1 MRTKT
6 EFPLKPIQRIVKKAG
21 VERISSPAMKT
32 MRNAMLDYAEDLA
45 KDITAV
51 SRHADRNTVLKR
63 DVELIKK
70 LQTP

>member
-21 VERISSPAMKT
+21 VDRISKPAMKAL
-32 MRNAMLDYAEDLA
+32 RNAMLDYADDLA
-45 KDITAV
+45 TDITSI
-51 SRHADRNTVLKR
+51 SRHADRNTVLKK